1 MTIKRKEIGQI
12 IKGVGGV
19 FSVKLDDGSI
29 IKSFA
34 RGKLKLDGEIF
45 IGDYVRINADKE
57 GIIEEVLPRKSQLIR
72 PYVANMD
79 TVVIVLAPVPKPNML
94 LVDKLIVG
102 ACEQNVTPI
111 ICINK
116 ADLKGC
122 DEIAFEIKKDFEGLA
137 DIIMLSASDGSGIEE
152 LKQAIKGK
160 FVCLAGQSAV
170 GKSSILNAL
179 TGDTT
184 MEVGELSRKS
194 QTGKQTTRHIEIF
207 ELDDCSIADTCGFTR
222 LEMPLFEPAVL
233 KSYYTDFE
241 EFAKGCRFIT
251 CNHFNEED
259 CGVKR
264 AVAEG
269 KLSKERYDR
278 YAVLFEDASKRWNN
292 RFNKIKDEG
301 YHKTKG
307 KRS

>member
-1 MTIKRKEIGQI
+1 
-12 IKGVGGV
+12 
-19 FSVKLDDGSI
+19 
-29 IKSFA
+29 
-34 RGKLKLDGEIF
+34 
-45 IGDYVRINADKE
+45 
-57 GIIEEVLPRKSQLIR
+57 
-72 PYVANMD
+72 MD
-79 TVVIVLAPVPKPNML
+79 AVVIVLAPIPKPNML

-102 ACEQNVTPI
+102 ACEQKVTPI

-116 ADLKGC
+116 SDLQGC
-122 DEIAFEIKKDFEGLA
+122 DEIACEIKKDFEGLA
-137 DIIMLSASDGSGIEE
+137 EIIMLSANDGSGIAE
-152 LKQAIKGK
+152 LKEVIKGK

-179 TGDTT
+179 TGDLT

-207 ELDDCSIADTCGFTR
+207 ELDNCTIADTCGFTR
-222 LEMPLFEPAVL
+222 LEMPLFEPSVL
-233 KSYYTDFE
+233 KSYYTDFDE
-241 EFAKGCRFIT
+241 YAKSCRFIT

-264 AVAEG
+264 AVQDN

-278 YAVLFEDASKRWNN
+278 YAVLFEDAYKRWNN
-292 RFNKIKDEG
+292 RFSKIKDEG